1 VSAYDDN
8 DLGALNR
15 LEDLLDAY
23 CEARLAPRGAVLA
36 RIRANVLAEA
46 AAASVTALAA
56 NRPRLVDASPA
67 HARAS
72 VPSRFARTVFAL
84 GFAAML
90 TLGTSLAVLAA
101 PPGSAFYNART
112 IIETL
117 ALPAQPAARLE
128 GHEDLLRERLAEAQD
143 AARRGDPI
151 GLAAALAAY
160 QDEVDSATRDAG
172 NNAGLLEKLEA
183 MLAKHSDVLAG
194 LAVTLPDESSI
205 DKAIDASS
213 KAITKI
219 QQQTKPVRPSH
230 PPQGGGPDAGSG
242 GAGGGPGGQDDQG
255 GDQN

>member
-1 VSAYDDN
+1 VSTYDDN

-46 AAASVTALAA
+46 AAASVTAVAA
-56 NRPRLVDASPA
+56 NRLRLVDAESPRG
-67 HARAS
+67 RAS

-112 IIETL
+112 VIETL

-128 GHEDLLRERLAEAQD
+128 GHEDLLQERLAEAQD
-143 AARRGDPI
+143 AARRGDAF

-160 QDEVDSATRDAG
+160 QDEVESATRDAG
-172 NNAGLLEKLEA
+172 GNSALLGQLEA
-183 MLAKHSDVLAG
+183 MLAKHTDVLAG
-194 LAVTLPDESSI
+194 LALTLPDQSSI

-230 PPQGGGPDAGSG
+230 PPQGGGQDGGNG
-242 GAGGGPGGQDDQG
+242 GAGGPGGQDDQG
-255 GDQN
+255 GDQP